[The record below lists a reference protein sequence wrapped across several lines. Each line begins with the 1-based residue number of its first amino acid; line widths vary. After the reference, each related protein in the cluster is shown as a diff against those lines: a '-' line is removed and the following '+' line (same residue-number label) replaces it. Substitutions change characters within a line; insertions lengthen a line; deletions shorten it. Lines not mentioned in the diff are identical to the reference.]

1 MIRQV
6 TGTEMT
12 ISLCLAQKA
21 GHVYGV
27 EIVPEAKDAKKNAE
41 LNQITNATFKAGQAE
56 KVIPEWYDQGIKADV
71 IVVDPPR
78 KVCDEALLQTM
89 IDMKPK
95 RIVYVSCNPATLARD
110 LKVLEA
116 GGFKTV
122 EVQPVDMF
130 PQKMHVETVALLQ
143 RNLSN

>member
-78 KVCDEALLQTM
+78 KGCDEALLQTM
-89 IDMKPK
+89 IDMKPNC
-95 RIVYVSCNPATLARD
+95 VC
-110 LKVLEA
+110 VL
-116 GGFKTV
+116 
-122 EVQPVDMF
+122 
-130 PQKMHVETVALLQ
+130 
-143 RNLSN
+143 